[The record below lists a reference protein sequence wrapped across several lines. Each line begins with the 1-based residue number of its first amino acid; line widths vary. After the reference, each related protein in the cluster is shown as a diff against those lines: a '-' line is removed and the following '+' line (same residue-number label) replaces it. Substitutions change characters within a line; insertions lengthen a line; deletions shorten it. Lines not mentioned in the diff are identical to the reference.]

1 MMPYR
6 SHRGQAEPGRQRAAS
21 RHPPGRQWCRGGN
34 AIAVDGTGSGFVTG
48 KTYSSDLTTT
58 PGAFDTNY
66 NGGGDALAVRLA
78 MRGGST
84 YT

>member
-1 MMPYR
+1 M
-6 SHRGQAEPGRQRAAS
+6 
-21 RHPPGRQWCRGGN
+21 
-34 AIAVDGTGSGFVTG
+34 TG